1 MAGKK
6 RDFRTPHNRLITNYV
21 GPGPLLLD
29 EFMNHITG
37 SMLPPVPEHLVQY
50 QKEIRKKKSNVS
62 HFFSV
67 LDETFGEFA
76 VSGRLKSIL
85 QKAFVSANIEDAQ
98 ITPKFLENLM
108 EALDGLKDSFPVG
121 GPDRDYLDKL
131 ISTIFQFYKLLKN
144 K

>member
-6 RDFRTPHNRLITNYV
+6 RDFKTPHNRLITNYV

-37 SMLPPVPEHLVQY
+37 SMLPSVPEHLVQY
-50 QKEIRKKKSNVS
+50 QKELRQKKSNVS
-62 HFFSV
+62 HFFGV

-85 QKAFVSANIEDAQ
+85 QKAFVNAKIEETQ
-98 ITPKFLENLM
+98 ITTKFLENLM
-108 EALDGLKDSFPVG
+108 EALDGLKESFPIG
-121 GPDRDYLDKL
+121 SPDRAYLDKL
-131 ISTIFQFYKLLKN
+131 VSTIFQFYKLLRTK
-144 K
+144 

>member
-98 ITPKFLENLM
+98 ITPKFLEKLM

>member
-37 SMLPPVPEHLVQY
+37 SMLPPVPDHLVQY
-50 QKEIRKKKSNVS
+50 QKEIRRKKSNVS

-131 ISTIFQFYKLLKN
+131 ISTIFQFYKLLKS

>member
-121 GPDRDYLDKL
+121 SPDRDYLGKL
-131 ISTIFQFYKLLKN
+131 ISTIFQFYKLLKS

>member
-6 RDFRTPHNRLITNYV
+6 RDFRTPHNRLITSYI

-37 SMLPPVPEHLVQY
+37 SMLPPVPEHLVEY

-67 LDETFGEFA
+67 LDETFEDFA

-85 QKAFVSANIEDAQ
+85 QRAFVDAKIEETQ

-108 EALDGLKDSFPVG
+108 EALDGLKESFPIG
-121 GPDRDYLDKL
+121 SPDRAYLDKL
-131 ISTIFQFYKLLKN
+131 VSTIFQFYKLLKN